1 MKFILQIKLL
11 NSEQLI
17 YGSATQWGRTNEH
30 CGIYAKALVEL
41 CEEMNLKV
49 IDLWSAI
56 QQRDDWLDV
65 SFT

>member
-1 MKFILQIKLL
+1 MKLL
-11 NSEQLI
+11 NSDELNGWTE
-17 YGSATQWGRTNEH
+17 YSATQSGRTNDH

-41 CEEMNLKV
+41 CDELNLKV

-56 QQRDDWLDV
+56 MQRDDWLDV